1 MKVKF
6 LNKYNIE
13 IPDKYAKNK
22 SSYSKQSLVE
32 RLESGAWEKE
42 EITLLSKYIFP
53 DDNVLEIGAC
63 IGALSVVTN
72 DKLSKTSK
80 HTVVE
85 ANPNL
90 IKTIEKNKKNNNCSF
105 DVLNIMID
113 DPAKNNGDFYVHN
126 FILAS
131 STIKKNHKNSKLVK
145 IEVKPLSDYFDH
157 NFLILDIEGSEY
169 QFIENFKKD
178 LTIFK
183 KLLIEFHILHSPVT
197 LRRTAIENLK
207 HVGFNLIESINDVYY
222 FER

>member
-90 IKTIEKNKKNNNCSF
+90 IKTIEKNKKIII
-105 DVLNIMID
+105 V
-113 DPAKNNGDFYVHN
+113 
-126 FILAS
+126 
-131 STIKKNHKNSKLVK
+131 
-145 IEVKPLSDYFDH
+145 PLMF
-157 NFLILDIEGSEY
+157 
-169 QFIENFKKD
+169 
-178 LTIFK
+178 
-183 KLLIEFHILHSPVT
+183 
-197 LRRTAIENLK
+197 
-207 HVGFNLIESINDVYY
+207 
-222 FER
+222 